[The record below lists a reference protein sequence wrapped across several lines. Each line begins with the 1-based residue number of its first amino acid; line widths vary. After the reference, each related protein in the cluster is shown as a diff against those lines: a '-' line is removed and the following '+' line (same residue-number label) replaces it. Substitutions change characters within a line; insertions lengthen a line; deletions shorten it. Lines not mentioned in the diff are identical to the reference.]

1 MSIFGTTVNAA
12 QEWNVTGTRTDWSG
26 EESTQTLIRH
36 LRDLPFANLGVAI
49 TLARGKL
56 QSVNHA
62 DLSATR
68 RTELAHLFHVA
79 FARFAEQGSRRG
91 LIDVSTRLGEGSVS
105 GFVGLCEELSR
116 AYRLALESMDSDT
129 PRQTHIDAIHF
140 ALFFHA
146 QALFHRMIYNMV
158 LDEEDWTVTHQ
169 IYLRAERLG
178 VTDCGGTFQ
187 LPNALPSIHDQF
199 VQLLL
204 VAGASPYSLGQDDTR
219 HVIEIARGGARE
231 CRVTGLGGITTMVS
245 GLCIRLDRSHGP
257 LRMRYTPRGEHPA
270 ARLVATDTL
279 CRALPQL
286 IDQVARDWADRGRQ
300 DLRADTFNVARLLR
314 HLDDSW
320 RCQRFRGRHR
330 ELATQS
336 REIVFG
342 IGGICRWLRNG
353 RRLTTGNFAERVTT
367 RAETQVFDISATGMR
382 FSVPGT
388 LETLINAGDVFILPE
403 ESFGPESVALGI
415 TRWACESHDGRIM
428 LGAMRF
434 NTWMEPISL
443 HDSQADHEIPAL
455 LLRRQLEDREQSYLL
470 TAANHVHHPL
480 RVHAQSAIDGR
491 PVSLLLHEPL
501 IATDV
506 VRLTAVE
513 EMR

>member
-1 MSIFGTTVNAA
+1 MSIFGSTVNAA
-12 QEWNVTGTRTDWSG
+12 YEWSPLTARQDWSG
-26 EESTQTLIRH
+26 DESTQSLIRH

-56 QSVNHA
+56 QSINNA
-62 DLSATR
+62 ELPALR
-68 RTELAHLFHVA
+68 RTELAHLFHFA

-116 AYRLALESMDSDT
+116 AYRLALEVMDADT
-129 PRQTHIDAIHF
+129 PRQSRVDALHF

-158 LDEEDWTVTHQ
+158 LDDEDWTVAHQ
-169 IYLRAERLG
+169 VYLHAEREAA
-178 VTDCGGTFQ
+178 TDCGGKFQ
-187 LPNALPSIHDQF
+187 LAQALPTIHDQY

-204 VAGASPYSLGQDDTR
+204 VAGASPYSLSQDDTR
-219 HVIEIARGGARE
+219 HVIDIARTGARE
-231 CRVTGLGGITTMVS
+231 CRVTGLGGITTLVS
-245 GLCIRLDRSHGP
+245 GLGVRLDRSHGP

-270 ARLVATDTL
+270 ARLVSTDGL
-279 CRALPQL
+279 CRALPSL
-286 IDQVARDWADRGRQ
+286 LEHHARDWAERSRQ
-300 DLRADTFNVARLLR
+300 EQRSEAFNPARLLR

-320 RCQRFRGRHR
+320 RCQRFRGRTR
-330 ELATQS
+330 EPAAQN

-342 IGGICRWLRNG
+342 ISGICRWLRNG
-353 RRLTTGNFAERVTT
+353 RRLTTGNFSERVTT
-367 RAETQVFDISATGMR
+367 RAETQVYDISSTGMR

-403 ESFGPESVALGI
+403 DSFGPASIALGI

-434 NTWMEPISL
+434 NAWMEPVSL
-443 HDSQADHEIPAL
+443 HDSQADHEIPAV
-455 LLRRQLEDREQSYLL
+455 LLRRTLEDREQSYLL

-480 RVHAQSAIDGR
+480 KVHAQSAIDGR
-491 PVSLLLHEPL
+491 PVSLLLHDPL
-501 IATDV
+501 LATDV